1 MPGLLRIC
9 TAGSVDDGK
18 STLIGR
24 LLYDSQA
31 VYEDQVKSVQAATRN
46 KTAGP
51 IDFSL
56 FTDGLRAEREQ
67 GITIDVAYRYF
78 ATARRKFILADTP
91 GHEQYTRNMATGA
104 STADVAILLVD
115 ARHGVKE
122 QTRRH
127 ARIAHLLGI
136 SSFILAVNK
145 MDLIDFDRGVFEAIC
160 DDFAGLAG
168 EATVT
173 PIPMSALHGDNVTVP
188 SERTPWFTGQSLLEH
203 LETVDVERQHAAAPF
218 RMPVQ
223 LVLRP
228 DQEFRGYAGQIASGT
243 IRPGDKIT
251 VWPSGWTST
260 VARIV
265 TWDGDLDVA
274 QAPMSVTLVLED
286 ELDISRGDVL
296 AVGPIQLHR
305 RVSANVVWMDER
317 PLDPGRVYLLKHNT
331 RVATA
336 EVDRGLALNEIGTL
350 DRDRVA
356 AARLRSLHRQPHDRQ
371 LRADRPGDEL
381 HGRGGDDPAP
391 SAIARRGRR
400 RRRRDG
406 GRAAGARGARGGHR
420 CRRRGSCS
428 PPARGGAHMSD
439 ALKLVADELAGAK
452 APCVTSSFQAECVVL
467 VHMLREVA
475 PDIPVLFLDTVHHFP
490 QTIAYRDELASRWGL
505 NLVTLRAAEPA
516 PGLWQQDTKACCGK
530 HKVEPLFGALANY
543 DVWFTGLRRAQSA
556 SRAALEEV
564 EPFKLPG
571 GQVLRKVSPLASW
584 STKEVWAYAKA
595 HDIPL
600 LPLYDL
606 GYTSVGCEPCTTLPV
621 DPGNDRS
628 GRWQGQK
635 LECGIHIQA
644 DR

>member
-127 ARIAHLLGI
+127 ARIAHMLGI
-136 SSFILAVNK
+136 SSFILAINK
-145 MDLIDFDRGVFEAIC
+145 MDLLDFDRGVYDTIC

-188 SERTPWFTGQSLLEH
+188 SDRTPWFTGQSLLDF

-243 IRPGDKIT
+243 IRPGDSIT
-251 VWPSGWTST
+251 AWPSGWTSK

-265 TWDGDLDVA
+265 TWDGDLEIA
-274 QAPMSVTLVLED
+274 HAPMSVTLVLED
-286 ELDISRGDVL
+286 ELDISRGDLL
-296 AVGPIQLHR
+296 AVGPIQVHR
-305 RVSANVVWMDER
+305 RFSANVVWMDER
-317 PLDPGRVYLLKHNT
+317 PLDPGRVYLVKHNT
-331 RVATA
+331 RMATA
-336 EVDRGLALNEIGTL
+336 EVDRPLALNEIGTMTVTASQPFVFDPYTENRTTGSFVL
-350 DRDRVA
+350 IDPATNFTAGAGMILRPLREDGGVGVGTAAERLALAARA
-356 AARLRSLHRQPHDRQ
+356 AATDADAVEAVRRL
-371 LRADRPGDEL
+371 
-381 HGRGGDDPAP
+381 
-391 SAIARRGRR
+391 
-400 RRRRDG
+400 
-406 GRAAGARGARGGHR
+406 
-420 CRRRGSCS
+420 
-428 PPARGGAHMSD
+428 
-439 ALKLVADELAGAK
+439 
-452 APCVTSSFQAECVVL
+452 
-467 VHMLREVA
+467 
-475 PDIPVLFLDTVHHFP
+475 
-490 QTIAYRDELASRWGL
+490 
-505 NLVTLRAAEPA
+505 
-516 PGLWQQDTKACCGK
+516 
-530 HKVEPLFGALANY
+530 
-543 DVWFTGLRRAQSA
+543 
-556 SRAALEEV
+556 LEEV
-564 EPFKLPG
+564 L
-571 GQVLRKVSPLASW
+571 V
-584 STKEVWAYAKA
+584 
-595 HDIPL
+595 
-600 LPLYDL
+600 
-606 GYTSVGCEPCTTLPV
+606 
-621 DPGNDRS
+621 
-628 GRWQGQK
+628 
-635 LECGIHIQA
+635 
-644 DR
+644 

>member
-136 SSFILAVNK
+136 SSFILAINK
-145 MDLIDFDRGVFEAIC
+145 MDLLDFDRGVYDTIC
-160 DDFAGLAG
+160 NDFAGLAG

-188 SERTPWFTGQSLLEH
+188 SDRTPWFTGQSLLDF

-243 IRPGDKIT
+243 IRPGDSIT
-251 VWPSGWTST
+251 AWPSGWTSK

-265 TWDGDLDVA
+265 TWDGDLEVA
-274 QAPMSVTLVLED
+274 HAPMSVTLVLED
-286 ELDISRGDVL
+286 ELDISRGDLL
-296 AVGPIQLHR
+296 AVGPIQVHR
-305 RVSANVVWMDER
+305 RFSANVVWMDER
-317 PLDPGRVYLLKHNT
+317 PLDPGRVYLVKHNT
-331 RVATA
+331 RMATA
-336 EVDRGLALNEIGTL
+336 EVDRPLALNEIGTMTVTASQPFVFDPYTENRTTGSFVL
-350 DRDRVA
+350 IDPATNFTAGAGMILRPLREDGGVAVGSAAERLALAARA
-356 AARLRSLHRQPHDRQ
+356 AATDADAVEAVRRL
-371 LRADRPGDEL
+371 
-381 HGRGGDDPAP
+381 
-391 SAIARRGRR
+391 
-400 RRRRDG
+400 
-406 GRAAGARGARGGHR
+406 
-420 CRRRGSCS
+420 
-428 PPARGGAHMSD
+428 
-439 ALKLVADELAGAK
+439 
-452 APCVTSSFQAECVVL
+452 
-467 VHMLREVA
+467 
-475 PDIPVLFLDTVHHFP
+475 
-490 QTIAYRDELASRWGL
+490 
-505 NLVTLRAAEPA
+505 
-516 PGLWQQDTKACCGK
+516 
-530 HKVEPLFGALANY
+530 
-543 DVWFTGLRRAQSA
+543 
-556 SRAALEEV
+556 LEEV
-564 EPFKLPG
+564 L
-571 GQVLRKVSPLASW
+571 V
-584 STKEVWAYAKA
+584 
-595 HDIPL
+595 
-600 LPLYDL
+600 
-606 GYTSVGCEPCTTLPV
+606 
-621 DPGNDRS
+621 
-628 GRWQGQK
+628 
-635 LECGIHIQA
+635 
-644 DR
+644 